1 MPSLDDDPPLDG
13 PEHFADAAQYLWLN
27 LPELLSPGDIGRA
40 AVALSRLADAGYIVS
55 PAQHD
60 RMCQSYADRLRA
72 CEEAADELVRRI
84 HEGDNE

>member
-1 MPSLDDDPPLDG
+1 MPSLDDDPARDG
-13 PEHFADAAQYLWLN
+13 PEHFADAARHLRLT
-27 LPELLSPGDIGRA
+27 LALTDPTPRIAE
-40 AVALSRLADAGYIVS
+40 ALSRLAGAGYIVS

-60 RMCQSYADRLRA
+60 RMLQSYADRLRA